1 MKEKTQKNTKATALK
16 YDGENAPKVVAK
28 GCGKVAE
35 EIIAVAEEHNI
46 HIHNDPILLEVL
58 SRLELGDEI
67 PKQLYLAV
75 AKIIAFAYFLQGK
88 HPKNCTSQQQA
99 KDLSQNSLSPPENDD
114 NFPV

>member
-1 MKEKTQKNTKATALK
+1 MKDKSPKETKATALK

-28 GCGKVAE
+28 GQGKVAKD
-35 EIIAVAEEHNI
+35 IIAVAEEHNI
-46 HIHNDPILLEVL
+46 HIHNDPILHEVL

-88 HPKNCTSQQQA
+88 HPQNHNNKTQDNSSSKKLLASAKCNKNY
-99 KDLSQNSLSPPENDD
+99 
-114 NFPV
+114 PV